1 MTYGPKQ
8 VGSGEYRG
16 RRIYYDL
23 KRQKYVCDG
32 MQSATLDGITEAID
46 KQEKR
51 NASSSEA

>member
-16 RRIYYDL
+16 WRFYYDL
-23 KRQKYVCDG
+23 ERQQYVCG
-32 MQSATLDGITEAID
+32 EMQSVTLDGIIRAID
-46 KQEKR
+46 RQEKS

>member
-23 KRQKYVCDG
+23 KQQKYVCDG
-32 MQSATLDGITEAID
+32 MQSATLNGIIEAID
-46 KQEKR
+46 KQEKS

>member
-8 VGSGEYRG
+8 VGSGEYQG

-23 KRQKYVCDG
+23 KRQRYVCDG
-32 MQSATLDGITEAID
+32 MQSATLNGIIEAID
-46 KQEKR
+46 KQEKH